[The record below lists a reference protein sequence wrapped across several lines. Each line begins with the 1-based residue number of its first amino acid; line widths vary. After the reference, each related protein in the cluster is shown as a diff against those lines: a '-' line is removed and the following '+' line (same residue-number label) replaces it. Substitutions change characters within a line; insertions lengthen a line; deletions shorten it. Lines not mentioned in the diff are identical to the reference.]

1 MTGPGQPFDLRCQRS
16 TGISGRYS
24 GSSVSSTNLRSV
36 RLELRLDVDTRYS
49 ADSPVMN
56 KVSGDHFTRTSRPF
70 SPGAGAE
77 VYSHSWIVDDPAVTF
92 ERCNATI
99 TGDVRFF
106 SGSRPATTVRIVV
119 DWQSGT
125 TTAAATFSGGVSE
138 TYPVLVFVSDA
149 FRTLELEMDYCE
161 SAHVDPLTPTYGTHQ
176 HTTRPPDITDRPLT
190 IAAAYRE
197 AGVDVTDSGGTSVV
211 DDSAAGFATLERRR
225 AARRDGDGVQPLPSA
240 WPNWRMW
247 GLLAGRF
254 DSAASAGSCSTPGR
268 QRRRGRPPERQG
280 FAVFRNHPWFTN
292 LVPAPRPT
300 RPQVEAMRQV
310 PLHVGARGRAR
321 LELAPLVEQGQAER
335 AVLDELRLALRR
347 RNGANIVLG
356 GLPDAVRRRGAAST
370 SATATAAR

>member
-24 GSSVSSTNLRSV
+24 GSSVSSTSLRSV

-70 SPGAGAE
+70 PPDAGAE

-106 SGSRPATTVRIVV
+106 SGARPATTVRIVV

-211 DDSAAGFATLERRR
+211 DDSAAGFATWSVAELHDAMETAFSRYT
-225 AARRDGDGVQPLPSA
+225 ST

-247 GLLAGRF
+247 GL
-254 DSAASAGSCSTPGR
+254 
-268 QRRRGRPPERQG
+268 
-280 FAVFRNHPWFTN
+280 
-292 LVPAPRPT
+292 
-300 RPQVEAMRQV
+300 
-310 PLHVGARGRAR
+310 
-321 LELAPLVEQGQAER
+321 
-335 AVLDELRLALRR
+335 
-347 RNGANIVLG
+347 
-356 GLPDAVRRRGAAST
+356 
-370 SATATAAR
+370 